1 MIDYYME
8 IFNKPMVLW
17 TFLEELAIAGLF
29 IGLVVVVTLICLLV
43 ELIVIKI
50 KGSKVSDEK

>member
-50 KGSKVSDEK
+50 KG